1 MTKVAKEKKNRRSF
15 VVVLVAVLLCASFAI
30 SLFTL
35 IKEINSL
42 KTEINAVENAVAEQ
56 NVANAALNDKLNS
69 DNTDEYVEEI
79 ARDRLGFVMPGERVY
94 YDVSVND

>member
-42 KTEINAVENAVAEQ
+42 KTEINAVENAVNEQ
-56 NVANAALNDKLNS
+56 NIANDALNDKLNS